1 MKQGIYTIKN
11 IITKQLYIG
20 SAINILSRFNKH
32 KEQLRKNKHFNFHLQ
47 NSWNKYGENNF
58 LFNIEENIENKK
70 NLIKKEQEWLDVCW
84 PLGLY
89 NIYPIAGSPFG
100 IKRSEETK
108 QKMSIAK
115 QSMSDETKKK
125 ISEAR
130 KGKKF
135 SKETK
140 EKMRK
145 PKNVVGRPH
154 GREGLRH
161 SEETKQKMKIAHK
174 NRFFKKNMGLNISL

>member
-70 NLIKKEQEWLDVCW
+70 
-84 PLGLY
+84 
-89 NIYPIAGSPFG
+89 
-100 IKRSEETK
+100 
-108 QKMSIAK
+108 
-115 QSMSDETKKK
+115 
-125 ISEAR
+125 
-130 KGKKF
+130 KF
-135 SKETK
+135 
-140 EKMRK
+140 
-145 PKNVVGRPH
+145 N
-154 GREGLRH
+154 
-161 SEETKQKMKIAHK
+161 
-174 NRFFKKNMGLNISL
+174 

>member
-1 MKQGIYTIKN
+1 
-11 IITKQLYIG
+11 
-20 SAINILSRFNKH
+20 
-32 KEQLRKNKHFNFHLQ
+32 
-47 NSWNKYGENNF
+47 
-58 LFNIEENIENKK
+58 
-70 NLIKKEQEWLDVCW
+70 
-84 PLGLY
+84 LY

-145 PKNVVGRPH
+145 PKNGVGRPH